1 MNTFPGD
8 ASLPPESPRVLVLYR
23 RLIVALGVPRSVLAL
38 TIAVVGLSLSLAVLI
53 RAATGAS
60 PDPARL
66 LPAALIP
73 ILIVP
78 PLSWLSIGLIARLD
92 RSERAQQ
99 HLATHDSL
107 TELCNRREF
116 FQRMARVHERA
127 RRDARPAWLL
137 MLDMDRFKQIN
148 DEFGH
153 LAGDRAIRQVA
164 DLCRAETRPGD
175 VLGRYGGDEF
185 ALLIVGL
192 DRGAAGSLAARLRER
207 IVGTPLHLPDGRS
220 LTLSASIGLAPLAC
234 PGAIDPACLT
244 LDKAIGRADDALR
257 QAKRLGRDR
266 ICVAEPRGC
275 ETLAA

>member
-23 RLIVALGVPRSVLAL
+23 RLIVALGVPCSVLAL
-38 TIAVVGLSLSLAVLI
+38 TIAAVALSLSLAVLI

-60 PDPARL
+60 LGLERL

-78 PLSWLSIGLIARLD
+78 PLSWLSIDLIARLD

-99 HLATHDSL
+99 H
-107 TELCNRREF
+107 
-116 FQRMARVHERA
+116 
-127 RRDARPAWLL
+127 
-137 MLDMDRFKQIN
+137 
-148 DEFGH
+148 
-153 LAGDRAIRQVA
+153 
-164 DLCRAETRPGD
+164 LCRAETRPGD

-192 DRGAAGSLAARLRER
+192 DRGAAGSIAARLRER

-220 LTLSASIGLAPLAC
+220 LTLSASIGLAPLVC
-234 PGAIDPACLT
+234 PGATDPACLT